1 MGVPYT
7 YELFRRLHLFDDRA
21 LKPGEQPWYQHLCYM
36 TQAGGRLPEPL
47 QQKVGT
53 WAKAHDIE
61 FVVMY
66 GQTEATARMSYLP
79 AGHCLEKIG
88 SIGIAIPGGTFHLE
102 DVDPTTGVG
111 ELIYEGPNVTRVS
124 ISTLIIY

>member
-21 LKPGEQPWYQHLCYM
+21 LKPGEQPWYQHLRYM

-66 GQTEATARMSYLP
+66 GQTEATARIP
-79 AGHCLEKIG
+79 AALAE
-88 SIGIAIPGGTFHLE
+88 
-102 DVDPTTGVG
+102 
-111 ELIYEGPNVTRVS
+111 N
-124 ISTLIIY
+124 